1 MYHVAVIL
9 TDAQKRILWV
19 NDDFTHIT
27 GYSLTEVMGKK
38 PGPLLQG
45 PDTEQD
51 VVKRIRKGLNDQVTF
66 KEHITNYRKNGEKY
80 LCQLLIHP
88 VYNEKQELVNYLAF
102 EVDQD
107 NLPEDADIPL
117 MQLKDKYPTSSLR
130 GIEEMRLY
138 GKLKAL
144 MEEEQLFLDPD
155 LGLKDM
161 ADRLNTN
168 TKYLSQ
174 VVNHLGECNFQQF
187 LNVYRIKALQEHLA
201 AGRHRQLTLFGLA
214 QQCGFKNKSTFFK
227 VFKEVTGAT
236 PKAYVARL
244 PR

>member
-19 NDDFTHIT
+19 NDDFTYIT
-27 GYSLTEVMGKK
+27 GYTLAEAMGKK
-38 PGPLLQG
+38 PGLLLQG
-45 PDTEQD
+45 PDTESD
-51 VVKRIRKGLNDQVTF
+51 AVKRIRKNLQDQVTF
-66 KEHITNYRKNGEKY
+66 KEIITNYRKNGEKY

-88 VYNEKQELVNYLAF
+88 VYNDEQELVNYLAF

-107 NLPEDADIPL
+107 KTPANVDIPL
-117 MQLKDKYPTSSLR
+117 MQLKDKYPSSSLR
-130 GIEEMRLY
+130 GIEEVKLY
-138 GKLKAL
+138 GQLKAL
-144 MEEEQLFLDPD
+144 MEGEKLFLDPD
-155 LGLKDM
+155 LSLKCI

-174 VVNHLGECNFQQF
+174 VVNHLSECNFQQF
-187 LNVYRIKALQEHLA
+187 LNRYRVQALQEHLSV
-201 AGRHRQLTLFGLA
+201 GRHRQLTLFGLA